1 MLYYSDKART
11 DAIASIKDCIQKID
25 TIPGN
30 YISYHDAKTTVKYL
44 NLLIDEIEKE
54 SREDRRNFPE
64 S

>member
-1 MLYYSDKART
+1 MLYYSDSARKS
-11 DAIASIKDCIQKID
+11 AIESIKDCIQKIA

-30 YISYHDAKTTVKYL
+30 YISYQDAKNTVKYL

-54 SREDRRNFPE
+54 SWEDRRNFPK